1 VPRAARQAA
10 LMRVP
15 AAPDF
20 RSVLG
25 ICDRQCRNG
34 WFDGAVASNTLNKE
48 CRKSQTGRSDGCTR
62 GGGGLDFPLAQ
73 VITRNLQA
81 KLPFIAS
88 IGALP

>member
-62 GGGGLDFPLAQ
+62 GGGGLDFLSAQ
-73 VITRNLQA
+73 LVTPNLQA
-81 KLPFIAS
+81 ELPFIAS
-88 IGALP
+88 KGTLP